1 MKETKDNKILQDE
14 NGKVQFDF
22 SNALGVFE
30 PHELASMYSEYISDV
45 DFVIEEE
52 QRIICLEYKNASVK
66 NAANAEVFQRK
77 LVGEEF
83 WKRVAK
89 KFYGTVF
96 LVWACNKNQVEKPIE
111 YILLIETNP
120 SMDDALK
127 KRFTTKMMRQLPF
140 KYGGRAKIK
149 RKVINRFEL
158 VDLKE
163 WNAKYPRYPVC
174 EMNSAV

>member
-14 NGKVQFDF
+14 NGRVQFDF
-22 SNALGVFE
+22 SNAIDVFE

-52 QRIICLEYKNASVK
+52 QRIVCLEYKNASVK
-66 NAANAEVFQRK
+66 DAANAEAFQRK
-77 LVGEEF
+77 LAGEEF

-89 KFYGTVF
+89 KFYGTIF
-96 LVWACNKNQVEKPIE
+96 LVWACNKNRAEKPIE
-111 YILLIETNP
+111 YVLLIETNP

-127 KRFTTKMMRQLPF
+127 KRFAAKMMRQLPF
-140 KYGGRAKIK
+140 KYGSRAEIRRKI
-149 RKVINRFEL
+149 IDRFEI

-163 WNAKYPRYPVC
+163 WSVKYPQYPVR
-174 EMNSAV
+174 EINTVV

>member
-77 LVGEEF
+77 LVGEKF

-96 LVWACNKNQVEKPIE
+96 LIWACNKKSSG
-111 YILLIETNP
+111 ETDRIYFIDRNK
-120 SMDDALK
+120 S
-127 KRFTTKMMRQLPF
+127 
-140 KYGGRAKIK
+140 
-149 RKVINRFEL
+149 
-158 VDLKE
+158 
-163 WNAKYPRYPVC
+163 
-174 EMNSAV
+174 